1 MSTSSQSGTSI
12 LDYPG
17 AVDRIADAE
26 VDPDSI
32 FASDVISD
40 LIDSDHVTREV
51 AQDIAEGGVPTVEG
65 VQAELEKK
73 GEIPS
78 VADIQAA
85 IESDTLDGVSDSV
98 RSQNMAADLDQIYVT
113 EEDVSDITAEIQARA
128 GDETQRV
135 YREDVA
141 DEIADR
147 TNSKQWVGGD
157 ETEISESVADRIG
170 APTKEAVQQ
179 AGLQALT
186 SNQRDVTAEN
196 TPGYNGSGERV
207 SVITNTSG
215 ETVGVLGSGGAAG
228 AVAEQEGVETLT
240 GGTEAFGLS
249 QGGGKAT
256 LTLNGE
262 PIREVDV
269 S

>member
-1 MSTSSQSGTSI
+1 MSTSSESGTSI

-32 FASDVISD
+32 FASDVIDD
-40 LIDSDHVTREV
+40 LIDSDHVTRDV

-65 VQAELEKK
+65 VQAELEQR

-98 RSQNMAADLDQIYVT
+98 RSQNMAVDLDQIYVT
-113 EEDVSDITAEIQARA
+113 EGDVSEITAEIQARA
-128 GDETQRV
+128 GDENERV

-147 TNSKQWVGGD
+147 TNDKQWVGGD
-157 ETEISESVADRIG
+157 ETEISDNVADRIG
-170 APTKEAVQQ
+170 APREETVQQ
-179 AGLQALT
+179 EGLQALT
-186 SNQRDVTAEN
+186 ENQRTVTED
-196 TPGYNGSGERV
+196 TPGYNGSGEDV

-215 ETVGVLGSGGAAG
+215 ETVGVLGSSGAAE
-228 AVAEQEGVETLT
+228 AVAEQEGAETIT

-249 QGGGKAT
+249 QGGGTAT
-256 LTLNGE
+256 LTLDGE
-262 PIREVDV
+262 PIREIDV